1 MGGRP
6 TPLVPFIMLLSD
18 SHKFAFYH
26 YPKTGGSSITA
37 ALAPY
42 LKYPINVPP
51 TEQGG
56 WQGRHHIDGI
66 QHVPLKWV
74 TITPPDDYLKAVFIR
89 NPFEIVVSAWNIDQM
104 PFDKFVHEEISTRQ
118 HPSLR
123 NTILESITDESG
135 IVQTDFIGRHEN
147 MEADWKRFCWTVGLP
162 KLKLPYRNI
171 KELKWN
177 RPKNPDYRTHYTH
190 YSREVV
196 ERVFGNDLK
205 YFGYSLDN

>member
-1 MGGRP
+1 
-6 TPLVPFIMLLSD
+6 MLLSD

-26 YPKTGGSSITA
+26 YPKTGGTSITA

-42 LKYPINVPP
+42 LRYPQKVPVVARS
-51 TEQGG
+51 G
-56 WQGRHHIDGI
+56 WQGSHHLDGI
-66 QHVPLKWV
+66 QHAPIRFV
-74 TITPPDDYLKAVFIR
+74 TITPPTDYVKAVFIR
-89 NPFEIVVSAWNIDQM
+89 NPFDVVVSAWNIDQIS
-104 PFDKFVHEEISTRQ
+104 FDKFVYEEIDSRQ
-118 HPSLR
+118 HPVLR
-123 NTILESITDESG
+123 YTILDSIVDSAG
-135 IVQTDFIGRHEN
+135 NLPDFIGRYEN
-147 MEADWKRFCWTVGLP
+147 MDKDWKKFCKRVGLP

-205 YFGYSLDN
+205 YFGYSLDK

>member
-1 MGGRP
+1 
-6 TPLVPFIMLLSD
+6 LLSD

>member
-1 MGGRP
+1 
-6 TPLVPFIMLLSD
+6 MLLSD

-42 LKYPINVPP
+42 LRYPQEVPP
-51 TEQGG
+51 IEQGG

-74 TITPPDDYLKAVFIR
+74 TITPPADYVKAVFVR
-89 NPFEIVVSAWNIDQM
+89 NPFEIVVSAWNIDEM

-147 MEADWKRFCWTVGLP
+147 MEADWNKFCWLVGLP
-162 KLKLPYRNI
+162 KLKLSYKNI
-171 KELKWN
+171 KENKYE
-177 RPKNPDYRTHYTH
+177 RQKNNDFRQYYTP
-190 YSREVV
+190 YSIRVV
-196 ERVFGNDLK
+196 HEIFGNDLS
-205 YFGYSLDN
+205 YFGYSLFE

>member
-1 MGGRP
+1 
-6 TPLVPFIMLLSD
+6 MLLSD

-42 LKYPINVPP
+42 LRYPQEVPP
-51 TEQGG
+51 IEQGG

-74 TITPPDDYLKAVFIR
+74 TITPPADYVKAVFVR
-89 NPFEIVVSAWNIDQM
+89 NPFEIVVSAWNIDEM

-135 IVQTDFIGRHEN
+135 TIQTDFIGRHEN
-147 MEADWKRFCWTVGLP
+147 MEADWKKFCKLVGLP
-162 KLKLPYRNI
+162 KLKLPYKNI
-171 KELKWN
+171 KENKYE
-177 RPKNPDYRTHYTH
+177 RQKNNDFRQYYTP
-190 YSREVV
+190 YSIRVV
-196 ERVFGNDLK
+196 HEIFGNDLS
-205 YFGYSLDN
+205 YFGYSLDFSAEM

>member
-1 MGGRP
+1 
-6 TPLVPFIMLLSD
+6 MLLSD

-42 LKYPINVPP
+42 LKYPQEVPP
-51 TEQGG
+51 IERSG

-104 PFDKFVHEEISTRQ
+104 SFDKFVSEEIETRQ
-118 HPSLR
+118 HPTLQ

-147 MEADWKRFCWTVGLP
+147 MEADWKKFCWLVGLP
-162 KLKLPYRNI
+162 KLKLPYKNI
-171 KELKWN
+171 KELKWK
-177 RPKNPDYRTHYTH
+177 RQKNNDYRTHYTA
-190 YSREVV
+190 YSAHAV
-196 ERVFGNDLK
+196 EEIFGEDLR
-205 YFGYSLDN
+205 YFGYSLDK

>member
-1 MGGRP
+1 
-6 TPLVPFIMLLSD
+6 MLLSD

-42 LKYPINVPP
+42 LRYPIEVPSMDRH
-51 TEQGG
+51 G
-56 WQGRHHIDGI
+56 WQGRHHIDGL
-66 QHVPLKWV
+66 QHEPIKLV
-74 TITPPDDYLKAVFIR
+74 TITPPADYVKAVFVR
-89 NPFEIVVSAWNIDQM
+89 NPFEIVVSAWNIDQI
-104 PFDKFVHEEISTRQ
+104 PFDKFVHEEIETRQ

-147 MEADWKRFCWTVGLP
+147 MEADWKKFCWLVGLP

-171 KELKWN
+171 KELKWD
-177 RPKNPDYRTHYTH
+177 RPKNNDYRTHYSA
-190 YSREVV
+190 YSRQVV
-196 ERVFGNDLK
+196 EQIFGNDLH
-205 YFGYSLDN
+205 YFGYSLDK